1 MFAGWG
7 SWVARFRIPVLA
19 VALVAVISA
28 GVWGLGVFGE
38 LTEGGYNDPNSESTQ
53 AADLARD
60 AFGAQGGDLVVIY
73 TPTKGRIDDAGLGK
87 RVRESL
93 AKLPRSAVTGSS
105 SYWSAKSAQYAAK
118 DKSSAVAVITLAGA
132 GDAAKLDAYREVDDR
147 FAVQGATVQLSGA
160 TVIADASST
169 RSTSDLGTAEA
180 ISLPITLVL
189 LVLIF
194 GSLVAAS
201 LPVLVGGAAVLG
213 SLGIL
218 HAISASHDV
227 NSFAV
232 NVASLLGLGMAIDY
246 GLFMVGRF
254 REEQAEGRT
263 PAEAVA
269 RTVGTAGRTVV
280 FSATLLMIALA
291 GLLLFPQGFLK
302 SLAYGGLAAVF
313 LAAVLSLTLL
323 PAMLAILGPRVDKIP
338 VRLPRLSK
346 SAPGTVWTRL
356 AGFVLRR
363 PLAVAL
369 PILAFLLLL
378 AAPVRGAHFGE
389 SDERILPAGDAARVA
404 TETLKA
410 DYPQFTGD
418 NVQIVLRNAADPAAF
433 AVALRQIPGIDQIGP
448 ARKQKG
454 VTLFT
459 ATLKTKDAYGSEARD
474 VVDAIRALP
483 VPSGAELL
491 VGGTTA
497 RNVDSLDATAARLPW
512 MILMLVGATL
522 ILMFLAFGSV
532 LLPVKAVLM
541 SALSLCATCGALV
554 WIFQDGHGAGLLDI
568 TPAPLEVGIVV
579 LMAAVVFGLSTDY
592 EVFLLSRMVEA
603 RTRGAST
610 SEAVTTGLAR
620 TGRVISAAA
629 VLLIVVTGAFALS
642 AVTTMRFVGVGM
654 IIALLLD
661 ATVVRMLLVPAILR
675 LVGDA
680 AWWAPGPLRRLQ
692 QRAGLSEYAS
702 APAPEV
708 PAPGRHAIDETQV
721 IRYAPYGASTHALP
735 LGADSARALPARPA
749 RPLPAPSPA
758 YALPAAPADDTS
770 TQIFERI
777 DDTAILTLPEA
788 IFSTPDE
795 STAHEPVV
803 DAEIVEDDGPASGP
817 PAVSDAFDVEE
828 VPDDDTIPDTS
839 WSLEPTP
846 ARVPWVSPPD
856 LSTWLPARD
865 TPVAPAP
872 DWTVPDDDGFF
883 FSPPPGAAA
892 PFTPAVSS
900 YDTRQPA
907 PAPDADAVSHSASSS
922 PSLSPLP
929 SQDFETTPES
939 GSGGEIDAPPQ
950 DPAADHE
957 TLVDHDH
964 EGAAFPPLTS
974 PTPSWA
980 GSTEAAGSDTFS
992 PSSTGDDDLH
1002 PDFGT
1007 EPVAAEAFTPFTP
1020 APMVDETPAPI
1031 ASAPAATE
1039 AFAPFMPGPAPLSD
1053 VFVPRKTDHAKPE
1066 PTPATSTESSES
1078 VPATSDD
1085 SPGFAPA
1092 TSTSDLDPTSAT
1104 GAESSEP
1111 AAAMGVG
1118 SAESGATAGL
1128 AARPPKRPATLAD
1141 QPTGGRSATPT
1152 SGAANSAGFTQ
1163 DPAGGLAEI
1172 LSPRSTAR
1180 DGQTPS
1186 RRPATLGDQP
1196 LPRRPIPSFPEP
1208 QPMTEP
1214 EQQPQASAEPTPA
1227 PAAEHTPATPPAPSV
1242 TPPPTTPPAEATPPA
1257 PPAQVTPP
1265 ETTTVPAA
1273 ATPPPPIVT
1282 PAPAAPPQPL
1292 AVPVSAA
1299 LPQPFAPAAAP
1310 WSIAV
1315 PAVPAPAP
1323 APARRPA
1330 DLADHLRE
1338 SRPADLSD
1346 YTSGRIPRMRRPV
1359 EEPPPAVRRPVT
1371 LADHLSARGSAEEST
1386 HDLRDHA
1393 AQE

>member
-7 SWVARFRIPVLA
+7 SWVARFRLPVLA

-105 SYWSAKSAQYAAK
+105 SYWSGKSAQYAAK

-323 PAMLAILGPRVDKIP
+323 PALLAILGPRVDKIP

-497 RNVDSLDATAARLPW
+497 RNVDSLDATAGRLPW

-883 FSPPPGAAA
+883 FSPPPASAAA
-892 PFTPAVSS
+892 PFTPAPIV
-900 YDTRQPA
+900 
-907 PAPDADAVSHSASSS
+907 
-922 PSLSPLP
+922 
-929 SQDFETTPES
+929 
-939 GSGGEIDAPPQ
+939 G
-950 DPAADHE
+950 
-957 TLVDHDH
+957 
-964 EGAAFPPLTS
+964 
-974 PTPSWA
+974 
-980 GSTEAAGSDTFS
+980 
-992 PSSTGDDDLH
+992 
-1002 PDFGT
+1002 
-1007 EPVAAEAFTPFTP
+1007 
-1020 APMVDETPAPI
+1020 ETPAPI

-1039 AFAPFMPGPAPLSD
+1039 AFAPFTPGPAPLSD

-1066 PTPATSTESSES
+1066 PTPATSTDSAEYVPTTSTDSAESAPATSDDSSES

-1085 SPGFAPA
+1085 SSESVLATSDDSSGFAPA

-1152 SGAANSAGFTQ
+1152 SGAANAAGFTQ

-1315 PAVPAPAP
+1315 PAVPAPT
-1323 APARRPA
+1323 RRPA